1 MQDWHMMVFQWILMH
16 LGMSSLHYLPFV
28 FAQQKSS
35 KFKVTKAFF
44 IVQEPRNYGVSN
56 EVNIAK
62 VINFVLG

>member
-1 MQDWHMMVFQWILMH
+1 MMGFQWILMH
-16 LGMSSLHYLPFV
+16 LGMCSLHYMPFV

-35 KFKVTKAFF
+35 KFKVTTAFF
-44 IVQEPRNYGVSN
+44 IVQEPRDYGVSN

>member
-1 MQDWHMMVFQWILMH
+1 
-16 LGMSSLHYLPFV
+16 MSFV
-28 FAQQKSS
+28 FAPEKSS
-35 KFKVTKAFF
+35 KFKVSKAFF

>member
-1 MQDWHMMVFQWILMH
+1 MMGFQWILMH
-16 LGMSSLHYLPFV
+16 LGMSSLHYMPFV

-35 KFKVTKAFF
+35 KFKVTMAIF
-44 IVQEPRNYGVSN
+44 IFQEPRNYGVRN